1 MTTRQRETIRYQ
13 GVEYD
18 LQEATREAT
27 IGDARELLKVG
38 GVAVSDIAKALMGM
52 GEMQSAVE
60 VFDKVERLEAFAA
73 MLFLCLR
80 KAGRKDFTWADALD
94 VPMVHIQLVIYT
106 PDEEEDADP
115 KAPDL
120 PTPDEPEARAAT
132 SAT

>member
-1 MTTRQRETIRYQ
+1 MTTRQRETIRFE

-18 LQEATREAT
+18 LQDATRRAT

-38 GVAVSDIAKALMGM
+38 GIAVSDIAKALIGM
-52 GEMQSAVE
+52 GEMQSAIE

-80 KAGRKDFTWADALD
+80 KAGRKDFTWDDALAT
-94 VPMVHIQLVIYT
+94 PMVDITLVIHT
-106 PDEEEDADP
+106 GEEVEDDDP

-120 PTPDEPEARAAT
+120 PTPAEPEASQVT